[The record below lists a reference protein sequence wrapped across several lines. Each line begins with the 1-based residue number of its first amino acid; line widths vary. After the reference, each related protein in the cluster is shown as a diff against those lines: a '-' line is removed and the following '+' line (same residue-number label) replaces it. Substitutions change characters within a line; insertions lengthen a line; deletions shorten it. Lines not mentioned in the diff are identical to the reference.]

1 MFRLLP
7 SQLFK
12 ALIVAF
18 FCSLGASAKDG
29 EGMKPQAPLLLAL
42 KEVHPKSDELA
53 PQIKA
58 GTQIAPPGYK
68 LYQLS
73 ILDDEGQKKVGQR
86 PILLKRR
93 NIVTGASVQ
102 SARSTAQIGTVAV
115 LLTKEGGEKVRTV
128 TKKMNFGVDRIA
140 VVVEGQCQIAPTIMA
155 ALGRDFVVNGLD
167 GKPEVKR
174 LVKALNAQDTK

>member
-12 ALIVAF
+12 ALIVAL

-29 EGMKPQAPLLLAL
+29 EEKKPQSPILLAL

-58 GTQIAPPGYK
+58 GTQIVPPGYK
-68 LYQLS
+68 LYQLPAF
-73 ILDDEGQKKVGQR
+73 DAEGKKKVEQR
-86 PILLKRR
+86 PILLKTRD
-93 NIVTGASVQ
+93 IVTGDSVQ
-102 SARSTAQIGTVAV
+102 TARATNQIGTIAV
-115 LLTKEGGEKVRTV
+115 LLTKKGGEQVRIA
-128 TKKMNFGVDRIA
+128 TKKMNLGVDRMA
-140 VVVEGQCQIAPTIMA
+140 VVIEGKCLIAPTVQA
-155 ALGRDFVVNGLD
+155 VLSRDFVISGLD

-174 LVKALNAQDTK
+174 LVKALNAHDTK